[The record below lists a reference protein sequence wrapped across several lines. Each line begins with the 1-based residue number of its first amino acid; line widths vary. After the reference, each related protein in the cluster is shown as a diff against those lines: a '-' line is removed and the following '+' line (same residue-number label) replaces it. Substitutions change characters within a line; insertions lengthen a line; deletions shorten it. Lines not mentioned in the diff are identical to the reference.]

1 MPKLLLT
8 ARLEAAATVETQ
20 EQSTNGPTTTVLFTH
35 LANNMSLTTFKDVN
49 VNQSMFAVIVTAI
62 HPDPMMTVLMVALL
76 SNQM

>member
-35 LANNMSLTTFKDVN
+35 LANNMSLTTFKVAN
-49 VNQSMFAVIVTAI
+49 VNQSTFAVNARGH
-62 HPDPMMTVLMVALL
+62 HPDPMMTVLMVASLL
-76 SNQM
+76 NQT